1 MVPWS
6 DLGIDVLP
14 TFGWWFDELSTLFF
28 SASILIALI
37 NRMPESNYVA
47 TFLSGARDLIGVAL
61 VVAVARGI
69 YVVMEQGVIIDTIL
83 HWAEGLVSGLSSS
96 VFILMAYL
104 VHIILSFFIPS
115 TSGLATV
122 SMPLM
127 GPLADFSGISRDLVI
142 TAYQSASGWINLF
155 APTAAHLVAGLALAK
170 IPQSLRALG
179 AALYHRRS
187 PHHHGCA
194 GGRCPAARLMARI
207 QRQITKRL
215 PREPFS

>member
-1 MVPWS
+1 
-6 DLGIDVLP
+6 
-14 TFGWWFDELSTLFF
+14 
-28 SASILIALI
+28 
-37 NRMPESNYVA
+37 MPESSYVA
-47 TFLSGARDLIGVAL
+47 TFLNGARDLIGVAL

-155 APTAAHLVAGLALAK
+155 APTAAHLVAGW
-170 IPQSLRALG
+170 
-179 AALYHRRS
+179 RS
-187 PHHHGCA
+187 PGSPTIASCA
-194 GGRCPAARLMARI
+194 GYCPSSWASLSSPWGCWWLAPCCKADGTDKK
-207 QRQITKRL
+207 RQITKRL

>member
-1 MVPWS
+1 MRWCPGRIWASICTAHPGLVVRRAIP
-6 DLGIDVLP
+6 
-14 TFGWWFDELSTLFF
+14 LFF

-47 TFLSGARDLIGVAL
+47 TFLNGARDLIGVAL

-122 SMPLM
+122 PHA
-127 GPLADFSGISRDLVI
+127 ADGAVGGLLRISRDLVI

-155 APTAAHLVAGLALAK
+155 APTAAHLVAGA
-170 IPQSLRALG
+170 G
-179 AALYHRRS
+179 AGQGS
-187 PHHHGCA
+187 PDRFACAGCCPSSSGWPSSPWGA
-194 GGRCPAARLMARI
+194 GGRCPVARLMGR
-207 QRQITKRL
+207 RTTDN
-215 PREPFS
+215 

>member
-1 MVPWS
+1 MTTPNDAPKKRQLPTVYTLLFIIIALMAALTW
-6 DLGIDVLP
+6 VLP
-14 TFGWWFDELSTLFF
+14 AGKY
-28 SASILIALI
+28 
-37 NRMPESNYVA
+37 NYVTA
-47 TFLSGARDLIGVAL
+47 KSQQPVAAA
-61 VVAVARGI
+61 AVARGI
-69 YVVMEQGVIIDTIL
+69 YVVMEHGVIIDTIL

-155 APTAAHLVAGLALAK
+155 APTAAHLVAGLALAR
-170 IPQSLRALG
+170 IPYDRFVRWVLPFIIGVALITMAVLVAG
-179 AALYHRRS
+179 ALLQ
-187 PHHHGCA
+187 G
-194 GGRCPAARLMARI
+194 
-207 QRQITKRL
+207 
-215 PREPFS
+215 

>member
-1 MVPWS
+1 MISRAAPAPAS
-6 DLGIDVLP
+6 HPYLARKGIQPHGVRE
-14 TFGWWFDELSTLFF
+14 FGMT
-28 SASILIALI
+28 AMANAVALHGGFI
-37 NRMPESNYVA
+37 PYVA
-47 TFLSGARDLIGVAL
+47 TFLNGARDLIGVAL

-155 APTAAHLVAGLALAK
+155 APTAAHLVAGLALAR
-170 IPQSLRALG
+170 IPYDRFVRWVLPFIIGVALITMG
-179 AALYHRRS
+179 VLVAGTLL
-187 PHHHGCA
+187 HG
-194 GGRCPAARLMARI
+194 
-207 QRQITKRL
+207 
-215 PREPFS
+215 

>member
-1 MVPWS
+1 MILHS
-6 DLGIDVLP
+6 KKK
-14 TFGWWFDELSTLFF
+14 
-28 SASILIALI
+28 ILIAII
-37 NRMPESNYVA
+37 NRMPESSYVA
-47 TFLSGARDLIGVAL
+47 TFLNGARDLIGVAL

-155 APTAAHLVAGLALAK
+155 APTAAHLVAGLALAR
-170 IPQSLRALG
+170 IPYDRFVRWVLPFILGVALITMG
-179 AALYHRRS
+179 VLVAGTLL
-187 PHHHGCA
+187 HG
-194 GGRCPAARLMARI
+194 
-207 QRQITKRL
+207 
-215 PREPFS
+215 